1 MDLRRVAVV
10 LAVAALSLVG
20 GAPPP
25 DAPAPDAHRSDRTSV
40 SHLADGLGAVV
51 AGFGH
56 VWVDDRARERLLRV
70 DARSGRVLAAIP
82 VDGRIALDAGTR
94 DVWVLPS
101 GGEHGL
107 GKRGPLLRIDPRT
120 DRILARIPLVTAAGR
135 SVLGFGVRAARRD
148 VWVWG
153 PRDVVRVHGRPRRV
167 TLRISIRDRH
177 GELTGLAAGARQL
190 VAGTADGHL
199 LRFDSRTGKR
209 TSIVG
214 IAHRRVSP
222 AALSRGYVLFTA
234 AGTVGAVDLTTERVA
249 WRRRLGFRAGATLG
263 RDGLVWVHSSAIHE
277 RGDRVTGLRLA
288 TGRLVTT
295 AILPVFGSTGVAAGV
310 DHVAIPTAGGHLVVL
325 DPSAALPSTADGVD
339 ESARPA

>member
-20 GAPPP
+20 GDSPRGT
-25 DAPAPDAHRSDRTSV
+25 PAPVAHESDRV
-40 SHLADGLGAVV
+40 AVLRPADALGAVV
-51 AGFGH
+51 AGFGD

-70 DARSGRVLAAIP
+70 DARSGRVRAAIP
-82 VDGRIALDAGTR
+82 VDGRLALAAGLR

-120 DRILARIPLVTAAGR
+120 ERILARIPLVTDAGR
-135 SVLGFGVRAARRD
+135 SVLGFGVGAARRD

-153 PRDVVRVHGRPRRV
+153 PRDILRIDGRARRV
-167 TLRISIRDRH
+167 TLRIAIGDRH
-177 GELTGLAAGARQL
+177 GELTGFAAGARQL

-199 LRFDSRTGKR
+199 LRFDGRTGKR
-209 TSIVG
+209 TSVVG
-214 IAHRRVSP
+214 VAHGRVSP
-222 AALSRGYVLFTA
+222 AALSRGYALFTA
-234 AGTVGAVDLTTERVA
+234 AGAVGAVDLTTERVA

-263 RDGLVWVHSSAIHE
+263 GDGLVWVHSAAIHE

-295 AILPVFGSTGVAAGV
+295 AILPAFGATGVAAGAG
-310 DHVAIPTAGGHLVVL
+310 HVAIATAGGQLVVL
-325 DPSAALPSTADGVD
+325 DPFAA
-339 ESARPA
+339 